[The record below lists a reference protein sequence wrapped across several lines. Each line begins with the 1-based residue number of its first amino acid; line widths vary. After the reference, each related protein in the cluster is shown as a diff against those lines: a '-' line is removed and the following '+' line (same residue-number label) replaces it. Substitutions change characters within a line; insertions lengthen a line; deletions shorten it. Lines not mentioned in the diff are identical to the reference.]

1 MNNELWRRKIGVAHT
16 KGSKP
21 RLEAASRPLKLSLSL
36 MGASPERKPFS
47 VREVLFWAQTNEETG
62 CIVAQIVTK
71 NPVCSLLF
79 VFRILT
85 LLGNW
90 DGLFLLEIETLAF

>member
-71 NPVCSLLF
+71 NPVCSLF

-90 DGLFLLEIETLAF
+90 DGLFLLLKFTLAF

>member
-71 NPVCSLLF
+71 NPVCSLF

-90 DGLFLLEIETLAF
+90 DGLFLLLTLAF